1 MENQI
6 ISKFKRECIDINDY
20 ERFKIAQRS
29 FDKQYFNIY
38 KARLKA
44 LKEVLIEKAKQKW
57 ARHKILQISELSEVN
72 SDNELVIIVGSIYKH
87 QELKPSML
95 KELSYELQLI
105 PQPVRS
111 NYSSE
116 KDQIFL
122 EDEMMRI
129 KLVGNRIDPKEIVSG
144 LVCTVLGH
152 RYDNGTFWVEDYCF
166 PGICPKASSPTSI
179 SNEKKQLL
187 LLSGLDLA
195 NDTNSIAHELLVEFI
210 SGMIGNNNTQKL
222 AATITQVIIAG
233 NCVDGITENYRNHG
247 FIKEKN
253 KMSVVT
259 LETILAIHK
268 FDDLLSQIAE
278 TCCVIV
284 MPARFDPS
292 NHSIPQQPFHPCIL
306 PKTSR
311 YKSFYAMTNPWIGR
325 IGNRVVAGSSGQPI
339 EDIMKVT
346 GLVNYSPLEW
356 LEKTLIWRHFAPT
369 APDTLPAY
377 SYFNTDPFVMQD
389 CPDIYFVGNMEKY
402 ATKFAI
408 GK

>member
-1 MENQI
+1 MG
-6 ISKFKRECIDINDY
+6 FYFD
-20 ERFKIAQRS
+20 RFKIAQRS

-210 SGMIGNNNTQKL
+210 NGMIGNNNTQKL